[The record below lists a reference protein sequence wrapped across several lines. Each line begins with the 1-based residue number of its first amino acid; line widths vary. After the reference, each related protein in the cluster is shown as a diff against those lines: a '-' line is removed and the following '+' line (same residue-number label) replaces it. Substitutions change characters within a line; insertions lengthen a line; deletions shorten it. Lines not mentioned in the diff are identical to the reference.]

1 MSDTDV
7 HEPKVRLNDRFRPPD
22 VTGAPAAGRAGSTPA
37 LARGVAVEI
46 RGTTALAR
54 VIEIDR
60 LYEAVPGTTSQ
71 LVRALELLKQA
82 CDNLAAAQQSVDPIE
97 MDRSVQRAQVLLPK
111 LFACRSIGDGFGVI
125 INALHFAFANLRGTP
140 LTPDQLNI
148 VWRVLKELRA
158 RPVMSLEQGIQ
169 RVEELEARGLDVDP
183 RDIGDLLENPSTAEA

>member
-1 MSDTDV
+1 MSDTDI

-22 VTGAPAAGRAGSTPA
+22 VTGAPAVSRVGSVPA
-37 LARGVAVEI
+37 PARGVAIDV

-71 LVRALELLKQA
+71 LLRALELLKEA
-82 CDNLAAAQQSVDPIE
+82 SDHLAAAQKSVDPIE
-97 MDRSVQRAQVLLPK
+97 TDLSVQRAQVLLPK
-111 LFACRSIGDGFGVI
+111 LFACRSVGDGFGVV
-125 INALHFAFANLRGTP
+125 INALYFAFANLRGTP
-140 LTPDQLNI
+140 LTSDQLNV

-183 RDIGDLLENPSTAEA
+183 PHIGDLLEDPSSAEA